1 MLSYLTGVHTHP
13 PVPVVV
19 KIPAHLQGDGQ
30 LIIHLWFATVHS
42 ELTHTIG
49 MSAGENTRVLDRTSS
64 QAQCARGIKKW
75 AGGAVETIVI

>member
-1 MLSYLTGVHTHP
+1 MRSLLIGRVILSTGVHTHP

-49 MSAGENTRVLDRTSS
+49 MSAGEYSRTRSYFFPSS
-64 QAQCARGIKKW
+64 VCTGD
-75 AGGAVETIVI
+75 